1 MKKILFSIVLLF
13 SFLFASESIH
23 WVKDYK
29 KAFNMAKKEHKLLF
43 VDISVHHCPPCWY
56 LANIV
61 YKYPPVI
68 EYINKHF
75 IPMFYYADTD
85 KVPLA
90 FSPYF
95 TGAAPNVLLIKPDDK
110 LYYRIFGSRPAKIF
124 LKTLKRINQKYQKG
138 E

>member
-1 MKKILFSIVLLF
+1 MKKLLASILLF
-13 SFLFASESIH
+13 SFLFAGESIH
-23 WVKDYK
+23 WMKDYK
-29 KAFNMAKKEHKLLF
+29 KAFELAKKEHKLLF

-75 IPMFYYADTD
+75 IPIFYYADTD
-85 KVPLA
+85 RVPIA

-95 TGAAPNVLLIKPDDK
+95 TGAAPNVLLITPNDK
-110 LYYRIFGSRPAKIF
+110 LYYRILGSRPAKIF
-124 LKTLKRINQKYQKG
+124 LQTIKNINEKYQKG
-138 E
+138 K

>member
-1 MKKILFSIVLLF
+1 MKKIFISVFLLF
-13 SFLFASESIH
+13 SFLFANESIH

-29 KAFNMAKKEHKLLF
+29 KAFETAKKEHKLLF

-75 IPMFYYADTD
+75 VPMFYFADTD
-85 KVPLA
+85 RVPIA

-95 TGAAPNVLLIKPDDK
+95 TGAAPNVLLITPGDK

-124 LKTLKRINQKYQKG
+124 LKTLQNINQKYQKG
-138 E
+138 K